1 MAKGTDSR
9 HRACVSLSSAA
20 LWPGPISWESVLC
33 GCCREV
39 QPSSRAVGVSADTA
53 GAHDVGWILPMQV
66 ASAPCLDTDLLKVG
80 GQGPGAAELGR
91 GVEPHRRG
99 WECEPRE
106 SSRGP
111 SSGRGAL
118 GPVCRGHG
126 GGSLLE
132 FSTPRPVGADKP
144 ASCVS
149 AGFACLSL

>member
-1 MAKGTDSR
+1 
-9 HRACVSLSSAA
+9 
-20 LWPGPISWESVLC
+20 
-33 GCCREV
+33 
-39 QPSSRAVGVSADTA
+39 
-53 GAHDVGWILPMQV
+53 MQV
-66 ASAPCLDTDLLKVG
+66 APGSCSDTVLPEVG

-91 GVEPHRRG
+91 GAEPNQRG
-99 WECEPRE
+99 WECEPRA
-106 SSRGP
+106 SSGGP

-132 FSTPRPVGADKP
+132 FSTPRPVGAEKP